1 MSDYSTVRA
10 ARALDVQKYL
20 EKEDDDRFG
29 KNVTKLF
36 MPGFSIF
43 ALYLLIGSA
52 ALYSI
57 FASPIRDFLE
67 KSLLVK
73 HILGYL
79 TMLFF
84 VVLTGAV
91 EVNYIQAVLFT
102 FFVYIWFV
110 MTTKLSL
117 NYWLFTILIFGAL
130 YAIQI
135 YKQAEEDLTHKEKKF
150 LSEIEYV
157 GTGIGFLVT
166 LVGFVKYYFTKKGE
180 AGPMFRLYHFF
191 NGKYD

>member
-1 MSDYSTVRA
+1 MADYSTVRVET
-10 ARALDVQKYL
+10 ALNVTEYL
-20 EKEDDDRFG
+20 NKEDDDRLG

-43 ALYLLIGSA
+43 ALYLLIASA

-57 FASPIRDFLE
+57 FASPIRDMLE
-67 KSLLVK
+67 KNLIVK
-73 HILGYL
+73 HLLGYL

-91 EVNYIQAVLFT
+91 EINYLQAVLFT
-102 FFVYIWFV
+102 VFVYLWFV

-117 NYWLFTILIFGAL
+117 NYWLFTILILGAL
-130 YAIQI
+130 YALQM
-135 YKQAEEDLTHKEKKF
+135 YKQTEEDLTHKEKKII
-150 LSEIEYV
+150 SEIEYI
-157 GTGIGFLVT
+157 GTGVGFLVT
-166 LVGFVKYYFTKKGE
+166 LVGFVTYYLTKKGE
-180 AGPMFRLYHFF
+180 AGSAFRLYHFF